1 MDKKT
6 ETLLMLDA
14 LKTQA
19 RGVIKGTTILEDI
32 QIDSFYFVIE
42 QAENIIREAQRHDNK
57 ISW

>member
-1 MDKKT
+1 MAKKT
-6 ETLLMLDA
+6 EVLLMLDA

-32 QIDSFYFVIE
+32 SIDSFYFVIE
-42 QAENIIREAQRHDNK
+42 QAEDIIREAQRHDNK